1 MKKDIE
7 RYIAEAVDAA
17 RKKLVDNARVVGG
30 VKVVSAVLPIKAA
43 AVKDLVFRIRQDIPQ
58 NLLCVIGSVD
68 DGKPMLSVMLSDDMV
83 SEHKLNAGQMGREA
97 ARLINGGGG
106 GQPHF
111 ATAGGKN
118 ADMLSAAVDKVIEL
132 AAL

>member
-1 MKKDIE
+1 M
-7 RYIAEAVDAA
+7 DAA

-83 SEHKLNAGQMGREA
+83 SEHKLNAGQMVREA